1 MKKAKIFYN
10 PKTKWMTT
18 TTRADRAQEF
28 RANGFKLVT
37 ELEADIIYLLDKIET
52 VTGKKSL
59 AYIEKVGKA
68 FDLL

>member
-1 MKKAKIFYN
+1 MTRFYN
-10 PKTKWMTT
+10 PKTKVMTYT
-18 TTRADRAQEF
+18 TDTSAGRLRELRAD
-28 RANGFKLVT
+28 GFKPVT